1 MGKFAICSVAMFA
14 FASVVATVP
23 ASAEQNSGPL
33 QQNGKCWKY
42 SFGAAG
48 GSGGHGFGYWDACA
62 QPAGL
67 SVVHTASIH
76 HRRHRAH
83 S

>member
-1 MGKFAICSVAMFA
+1 MGKFAICSIAMFA

-23 ASAEQNSGPL
+23 ASAEQNHGPV
-33 QQNGKCWKY
+33 QQNGKCWK
-42 SFGAAG
+42 STFGASGAAG
-48 GSGGHGFGYWDACA
+48 GAGFGYWDACA
-62 QPAGL
+62 QPASL
-67 SVVHTASIH
+67 AVVHTTAVH